1 LLSRVER
8 ADRQIEAGESLSG
21 SDGARNPHR
30 DRERSPAFF
39 FSLHALPLVRLPHP
53 QDSVAR
59 WARTPAHCASASA
72 QEGEREHLWRAA
84 ASVAERFHTGGL
96 MPVITGIVPAPRP
109 AGRFAVL
116 VDGRE
121 RAILTLEAIE
131 RLRLVVGKAVDG
143 LEDQIELERMRLHAY
158 DRALNMLAFR
168 ARSSS
173 ELARSLQ
180 RKGEERP
187 HVDWAL
193 ARLKEQGL
201 LDDAAFARSFAR
213 SKVVDGKQSRR
224 RVQQDLARK
233 GVSRSLSDEAIDTVF
248 EEEAV
253 DQRAI
258 VEEAARKKLRS
269 LSGLEPAVRRR
280 RLYGFLARRGYDLD
294 DIRSVLSEVDAS
306 LDADADVTMDD
317 DQADGEES
325 AG

>member
-1 LLSRVER
+1 
-8 ADRQIEAGESLSG
+8 
-21 SDGARNPHR
+21 
-30 DRERSPAFF
+30 
-39 FSLHALPLVRLPHP
+39 
-53 QDSVAR
+53 
-59 WARTPAHCASASA
+59 
-72 QEGEREHLWRAA
+72 
-84 ASVAERFHTGGL
+84 
-96 MPVITGIVPAPRP
+96 MPVITGIVPAHRP
-109 AGRFAVL
+109 AGRFSVL

-121 RAILTLEAIE
+121 IAVLTLEAIE
-131 RLRLVVGKAVDG
+131 RLRLAVGGAIDG
-143 LEDQIELERMRLHAY
+143 LEDQVELERLRLHAY

-180 RKGEERP
+180 QKGEERP

-193 ARLKEQGL
+193 ERLKEQGL

-233 GVSRSLSDEAIDTVF
+233 GVARSLSDEAIDTVF

-269 LSGLEPAVRRR
+269 LAGLDPAVQRR

-294 DIRSVLSEVDAS
+294 DIRGVLSSIRSELA
-306 LDADADVTMDD
+306 
-317 DQADGEES
+317 ADGDAQHEDAEVEE
-325 AG
+325 